1 MRSSGLGLGPALPH
15 LALVF
20 GLAGGIGGC
29 TDSHR
34 QDAVPPATLVVAVDG
49 SDTGTGTRADPL
61 GTINEALQRVKPGQQ
76 IWITGGKY
84 VENVR
89 NPTVAAAT
97 GTLHRT
103 SDFPGED
110 VEFSG
115 LFWLTEPSYWQ
126 VSGIRFSWDDRN
138 VGTEHMVK
146 MTGGSNWSFTGNE
159 LAGRQVLRGTAGG
172 RRREVMAGQRQL
184 HP

>member
-1 MRSSGLGLGPALPH
+1 MRSSGLGLGPALLH
-15 LALVF
+15 LALVL
-20 GLAGGIGGC
+20 GLSGGIGGC

-34 QDAVPPATLVVAVDG
+34 QDAVPPDTLVVAVDG

-84 VENVR
+84 VETVR
-89 NPTVAAAT
+89 NPSVAAAT
-97 GTLHRT
+97 WDAPIVLR
-103 SDFPGED
+103 SFPGED

-138 VGTEHMVK
+138 AGTEHMVK

-159 LAGRQVLRGTAGG
+159 LAGAKSFAALLVAGG
-172 RRREVMAGQRQL
+172 ARS
-184 HP
+184 